1 MSSSQSPADASIKKQ
16 HLFFSIL
23 FVLLWSTGFIVAKI
37 GLRYAGPFT
46 FILIRMGIAIVIM
59 GIFAL
64 VMKARWP
71 RQLKTIWH
79 LAVAGVLTHAVYLGA
94 SWSAVAQE
102 VPVGIVAIIAGLQ
115 PLVTSVLAGPMLG
128 EKTTQRQWIGLL
140 VGFLCIFIIVEP
152 RLQAAILSFQGI
164 ALAVFA
170 LLGITLGTLYQK
182 RFCRNIDLRSGQVI
196 QLVAASLVIWPW
208 VYWMQER
215 PVEWS
220 GEFVF
225 SLFWMSVVLSG
236 IAITL
241 LTWLI
246 YNAPA
251 ASVAVLFYVT
261 PPLAMVYAYIILGEN
276 LGWLGIAGMAVTISG
291 LILTIT
297 KKAPTKHRHQP
308 L

>member
-1 MSSSQSPADASIKKQ
+1 MSSTQSPAGTSIRKQ
-16 HLFFSIL
+16 RLSFSIL

-71 RQLKTIWH
+71 RQLKTICH

-140 VGFLCIFIIVEP
+140 VGFLGIFIIVEP

-196 QLVAASLVIWPW
+196 QLIAASLVIWPW

-225 SLFWMSVVLSG
+225 SLFWMSIVLSG
-236 IAITL
+236 IAITF

>member
-1 MSSSQSPADASIKKQ
+1 MSSTQSPAGPSIKKQ
-16 HLFFSIL
+16 RLSFSIL

-59 GIFAL
+59 GIFTL

-140 VGFLCIFIIVEP
+140 VGFLGIFIIVEP

-196 QLVAASLVIWPW
+196 QLIAASLVIWPW
-208 VYWMQER
+208 VYWMQEK

-220 GEFVF
+220 GEFIF
-225 SLFWMSVVLSG
+225 SLFWMSIVLSG

-246 YNAPA
+246 YNTPA

-297 KKAPTKHRHQP
+297 KKVPTKHRHPP